1 MKTSVIL
8 NLVLAIAVVVLGYKL
23 VASNNG
29 GNAGNAVSAENT
41 AKQEGELKPFDVTES
56 LDTHPFKFF
65 TGDGLLLAAG
75 DSTSSNAMTIGWGG
89 LGTLWGKPTVT
100 VYVREGRHTHEFM
113 ERSKYFT
120 VMTFSDKSVLRYM
133 GTHSGRD
140 GDKAK
145 ALGLHT
151 LYTANGTPYYA
162 EADTV
167 IECRTMWAGNLDKA
181 GFRSDVPANFYEEHD
196 DGNGLHTEYIGEV
209 VSALHR

>member
-8 NLVLAIAVVVLGYKL
+8 NVVLAIAVVVLGYKL
-23 VASNNG
+23 VASNN
-29 GNAGNAVSAENT
+29 AENT
-41 AKQEGELKPFDVTES
+41 ANNVSAESAAQTGGELQPFDVMEN
-56 LDTHPFKFF
+56 LDVHPFTFF

-75 DSTSSNAMTIGWGG
+75 DSASSNAMTIGWGG
-89 LGTLWGKPTVT
+89 LGTLWGKPAVT

-151 LYTANGTPYYA
+151 RYTANGTPYYA

-167 IECRTMWAGNLDKA
+167 IECRTMWVGNLDKN
-181 GFRSDVPANFYEEHD
+181 GFRSDVPASFYEAHD
-196 DGNGLHTEYIGEV
+196 DGNGFHTEYIGEV
-209 VSALHR
+209 VSALRR